1 MLISSFLYTRSVSTF
16 PRPSAN
22 FIMVMAPPS
31 VVRSWCMVMDIMVSV
46 MSHEPLNDNGG
57 SIGYWYWRLA
67 GRKRAGAKMAGKT
80 PR

>member
-1 MLISSFLYTRSVSTF
+1 
-16 PRPSAN
+16 
-22 FIMVMAPPS
+22 
-31 VVRSWCMVMDIMVSV
+31 MVMDIMVSV